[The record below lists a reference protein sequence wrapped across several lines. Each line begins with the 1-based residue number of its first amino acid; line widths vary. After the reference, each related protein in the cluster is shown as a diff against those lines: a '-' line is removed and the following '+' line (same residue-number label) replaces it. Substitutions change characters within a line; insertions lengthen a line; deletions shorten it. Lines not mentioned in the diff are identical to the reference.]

1 MPKMS
6 TNANNYF
13 TDGCGRCKFG
23 GTPDCKVHTWT
34 DELKALRQLALD
46 SGLVE
51 ESKWGMPCY
60 TYNNKNVLIVN
71 AFKDYC
77 ALSFFKGVLLKD
89 SHQLLSQ
96 QGENS
101 QSARIIKVTKD
112 TDLDSIK
119 DTLKSYID
127 EAIAVEQSGAKVE
140 FKDNT
145 ERELP
150 AELLQVLD
158 EDPGYYAAFFA
169 LTPGRQRGYSMHFAQ
184 PKKVE
189 TRIARIEKCRDRIF
203 DGIGLNEYT

>member
-13 TDGCGRCKFG
+13 TDGCGRCKYG
-23 GTPDCKVHTWT
+23 GTPDCKVHTWA
-34 DELKALRQLALD
+34 DELKVLRQLALD

-77 ALSFFKGVLLKD
+77 ALSFFKGVLLTD

-112 TDLDSIK
+112 TDLDRIK
-119 DTLKSYID
+119 DTLQSYID
-127 EAIAVEQSGAKVE
+127 DAIAVEKSGAKVA

-150 AELLQVLD
+150 TELLQVLD
-158 EDPGYYAAFFA
+158 DDPGYHAAFFA

-189 TRIARIEKCRDRIF
+189 TRFARIEKCRDRIF
-203 DGIGLNEYT
+203 DGIGLNEY